1 MILLGVVAQNELID
15 ALKDGT
21 IFAAGLDVMVP
32 EPLPAN
38 NELTKLPN
46 CGKLQILM
54 FFWNSTA
61 CFLLIFQLF
70 FGYYVVVVPHLGSA
84 TIKTRDDMAIISAQ
98 NVINGIEGKPLIYS
112 AY

>member
-1 MILLGVVAQNELID
+1 MILLGIVAQNDLID
-15 ALKDGT
+15 ALKSGT

-38 NELTKLPN
+38 DELTKLPN
-46 CGKLQILM
+46 CGNSKILM
-54 FFWNSTA
+54 FIFKSIA
-61 CFLLIFQLF
+61 CFSLNLNF

-84 TIKTRDDMAIISAQ
+84 TIKTRDDMAILSAQ